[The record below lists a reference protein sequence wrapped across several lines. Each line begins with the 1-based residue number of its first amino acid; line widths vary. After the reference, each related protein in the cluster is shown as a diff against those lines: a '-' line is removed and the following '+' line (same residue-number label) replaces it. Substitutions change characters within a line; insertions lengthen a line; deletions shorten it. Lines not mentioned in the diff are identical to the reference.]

1 MKTIEIK
8 GTLRTELGKKG
19 SAANRAQAQIPCVIY
34 GNGQNIHLSV
44 DAKEAKAF
52 IYTPFVHVVSV
63 NIDGKVYTTILK
75 DIQFH
80 PVKDEALHIDFYEVT
95 PTKPVV
101 LALPVKVVGNSVGV
115 RAGGKLRIVKRNLKV
130 KGLISNMPEVLE
142 VDITNLDVAQSAKVE
157 DLSYENLVLCD
168 NGKTPVVSVMA
179 SRVTKGGK

>member
-8 GTLRTELGKKG
+8 GTLRTEFGKKG
-19 SAANRAQAQIPCVIY
+19 TAAVRAEEQIPCVIY
-34 GNGQNIHLSV
+34 GNGQNIHFSV

-52 IYTPFVHVVSV
+52 IYTPFVFVVA
-63 NIDGKVYTTILK
+63 ITIEGKVYTTIMK

-80 PVKDEALHIDFYEVT
+80 PVKDQALHIDFYEVT

-101 LALPVKVVGNSVGV
+101 IALPVKVIGNSVGV

-130 KGLISNMPEVLE
+130 KGLIGNMPESLD

-157 DLSYENLVLCD
+157 DLSYENLILCD

>member
-1 MKTIEIK
+1 MKTVEIK
-8 GTLRTELGKKG
+8 GTIRTEFGKKG
-19 SAANRAQAQIPCVIY
+19 SIADRANAQIPCVIY
-34 GNGQNIHLSV
+34 GNGENIHFTV

-52 IYTPFVHVVSV
+52 IYTPFIFIIAI
-63 NIDGKVYTTILK
+63 NIDGKVRTAIMK

-80 PVKDEALHIDFYEVT
+80 PVNELVLHIDFYEVV

-101 LALPVKVVGNSVGV
+101 IALPVKVIGNSIGV

-130 KGLISNMPEVLE
+130 KGLIENMPEALE

-157 DLSYENLVLCD
+157 DLNYANLELCD

>member
-19 SAANRAQAQIPCVIY
+19 SIADRAQAQIPCVIY
-34 GNGQNIHLSV
+34 GNGENIHFTV

-52 IYTPFVHVVSV
+52 IYTPFIFVVAIS
-63 NIDGKVYTTILK
+63 IDGKVHQTIMK

-80 PVKDEALHIDFYEVT
+80 PVKDEVLHIDFYEVVAD
-95 PTKPVV
+95 KPVV
-101 LALPVKVVGNSVGV
+101 IALPVKVIGNSVGV

-130 KGLISNMPEVLE
+130 KGLIANMPETLE